1 MAQGRALIE
10 VNISNL
16 ETTEGEVESVSGI
29 RKETVST
36 VPRNPSKK
44 RVPKSQKT
52 GTQGLRC

>member
-36 VPRNPSKK
+36 VPRNP
-44 RVPKSQKT
+44 
-52 GTQGLRC
+52 